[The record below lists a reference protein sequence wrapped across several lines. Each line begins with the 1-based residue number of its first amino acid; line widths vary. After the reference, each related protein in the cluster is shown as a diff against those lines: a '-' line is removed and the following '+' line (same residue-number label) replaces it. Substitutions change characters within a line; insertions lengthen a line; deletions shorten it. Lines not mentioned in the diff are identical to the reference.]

1 MAIYFIDGDN
11 SPGARTIGIEN
22 LNEEICNL
30 KNEVSSYKR
39 QFTNQNV
46 KVNSIERKQDES
58 IKDIEVEYDK
68 DKFYEDG
75 TDTQL
80 DAAIE
85 YLENL

>member
-1 MAIYFIDGDN
+1 MCIHG
-11 SPGARTIGIEN
+11 TGIEP
-22 LNEEICNL
+22 
-30 KNEVSSYKR
+30 
-39 QFTNQNV
+39 
-46 KVNSIERKQDES
+46 
-58 IKDIEVEYDK
+58 DIEVEYDK

>member
-1 MAIYFIDGDN
+1 MGIVQSLFALGDGSGLKITVERYFTPNGVCIHG
-11 SPGARTIGIEN
+11 TGIEP
-22 LNEEICNL
+22 
-30 KNEVSSYKR
+30 
-39 QFTNQNV
+39 
-46 KVNSIERKQDES
+46 
-58 IKDIEVEYDK
+58 DIEVEYDK